1 MSTSSKSFL
10 PLLEATLTSKLTDS
24 GLCSRLSIELRKFQ
38 IISKEVKDNF
48 SSLDHD
54 RLDPKLRAKYLLHYV
69 FEKLEREEYN
79 YSTFIKVLS
88 DLGLHAISERL
99 RLERVK
105 WTSTSGVSGEQGLNG
120 EGSVQC
126 SDTPLSEEH
135 IPKLMMGLA
144 GVVYKWEE
152 IGIAVGL
159 PMAVLKECESRGTNV
174 GRLHL
179 VMCEWI
185 TGKHEHAQKPSLNN
199 LNASLSSP
207 LVAVPALSLTLVD
220 DNRHTAQGND
230 ETKRPCLIGSVKVH
244 YQSINAEVADGK
256 STLLEVQVRNDEG
269 VSYQWM
275 KDGQCLCDGEDY
287 SGTSTDILVIK
298 HAHQGTQGQ
307 YTCTV
312 ERGQEKDMS
321 QSISVR
327 VLYSY
332 EKEHLINIYSSRC
345 EVPRDTWPPV
355 GTKTFINLVLIK
367 ETEVHRNDY
376 IYSRRGDIDDII
388 EGKEEIKYSE
398 VFSKYKCGSLV
409 LVAGRPGCGKTTL
422 VHKVARDWALGERI
436 LKGAKL
442 VFLVPLRL
450 LATFGNCNNLSDFLG
465 IFFQKREY
473 RDRIANSIEEE
484 EGEGACFILDGL
496 DEYQDRDQKMSL
508 VYQILHKNYL
518 PKAMV
523 IVASRPLAIADLRTE
538 HVVTQRIEVIGFNRD
553 QIFEYISNY
562 PFSIEQS
569 DTVNVGSELTSY
581 LKLHPNV
588 FHMCYLPVYAAMV
601 CFLFQHLKG
610 NLPATETEIYKE
622 FTRCIILRKIH
633 RTSNSCIRSFD
644 DIHGDD
650 KVYFLN
656 ICRLAYDIT
665 IKSKQVAFQSD
676 VAFSLCP
683 IDSTDDSPSLGIIT
697 IDQSTELFG
706 LEKVYTFLHLTFQE
720 YLAAYHIASL
730 SDGEQSEVIST
741 YGKHSELQK
750 MWLFYFG
757 TVNNKEK
764 QMELLF
770 ELTKTCSLSGT
781 HIMYLCYCAIE
792 SHQGF
797 VCDAVMSLRR
807 PGQLY
812 LWGLTLTPMDF
823 ISLEYVLVESSELLG
838 RLKIRHCQFEAEYG
852 FMFLSNIGSKC
863 NLQSLQKVNFSHSDF
878 ESDDIVGFIHCLDGN
893 SCIRKLRI
901 PYCKLTSSNLK
912 TLANWMKQNTTL
924 SCLDI
929 SGNDLVGCEGI
940 EALADALKSSH
951 TLHELQLSP
960 CDITDNP
967 SVLTNLLTW
976 NKSIQTLHVNGS
988 EDGVMI
994 PKLDIYISA
1003 LFDGMKYNDSIVN
1016 LSLVG
1021 IWLEKTFFDMLSC
1034 NCTLKGL
1041 YMHRC
1046 IVEKLLFYTLS
1057 CNCTLRSLYLK
1068 SCNVVGDCCEF
1079 PSSFRPNMCLQSLYY
1094 ESVTGVTS
1102 SFFKGLRY
1110 ISSLKDLSIK
1120 FADMNST
1127 DVCTLV
1133 ENIKHCGSLQQ
1144 LTLMY
1149 NNIGPEAGAA
1159 LADLIKNNHSIQEL
1173 DLHGNNL
1180 GSDGFIALAAAIRGS
1195 GLCKLNLEGNKIGS
1209 VGAEVLAKELN
1220 YSDRCIQEID
1230 LADNPIGSSGAAALA
1245 KVLKQHSVEG
1255 VCDEY
1260 TTIWI
1265 DNNCMINILPI

>member
-1 MSTSSKSFL
+1 MSATSSESFL
-10 PLLEATLTSKLTDS
+10 PILEATLTSKLTDS
-24 GLCSRLSIELRKFQ
+24 GLCSRLSIKLRKFQ
-38 IISKEVKDNF
+38 IISKEVKDIF
-48 SSLDHD
+48 ASLDHD
-54 RLDPKLRAKYLLHYV
+54 RLDPTLRARYLLHHV
-69 FEKLEREEYN
+69 FEKLEREDYN

-99 RLERVK
+99 SLERVQ
-105 WTSTSGVSGEQGLNG
+105 WTSTSGVSGEQGVNG
-120 EGSVQC
+120 DGSIQC
-126 SDTPLSEEH
+126 SDTPLGEEH

-185 TGKHEHAQKPSLNN
+185 TGKHEHAQKPSLNI
-199 LNASLSSP
+199 LNGSLSSS
-207 LVAVPALSLTLVD
+207 LVAVPALCLTLD
-220 DNRHTAQGND
+220 DNWHTAQGNG
-230 ETKRPCLIGSVKVH
+230 ETERPCLTGSVKVH
-244 YQSINAEVADGK
+244 YQSDDTEIADGK
-256 STLLEVQVRNDEG
+256 STLLEVQVHNSEC

-332 EKEHLINIYSSRC
+332 EKEHLINIYSSKS

-355 GTKTFINLVLIK
+355 GTKTFTNLVLINTTK
-367 ETEVHRNDY
+367 DHKNDY

-388 EGKEEIKYSE
+388 GGKKEIKYSE

-422 VHKVARDWALGERI
+422 VHKVARDWALKENT

-450 LATFGNCNNLSDFLG
+450 LATFGNCNNLSDFLK
-465 IFFQKREY
+465 ISFQKHESRH
-473 RDRIANSIEEE
+473 RIANSIEEE
-484 EGEGACFILDGL
+484 DGEGACFILDGL
-496 DEYQDRDQKMSL
+496 DEYQDRDQKMSI

-523 IVASRPLAIADLRTE
+523 IVASRPLAIANLRNE
-538 HVVTQRIEVIGFNRD
+538 HVVTQRIEVIGFNRH
-553 QIFEYISNY
+553 QILEYISNY
-562 PFSIEQS
+562 PFNIGQS
-569 DTVNVGSELTSY
+569 DKRNVGSELTLY

-588 FHMCYLPVYAAMV
+588 FHMCYLPVHAAMV

-610 NLPATETEIYKE
+610 NLPTTETEIYKE

-633 RTSNSCIRSFD
+633 RTSNSVIIRSFD

-656 ICRLAYDIT
+656 ICHLAFDMTIT
-665 IKSKQVAFQSD
+665 SKQVAFQSD

-697 IDQSTELFG
+697 IDQSAELFG
-706 LEKVYTFLHLTFQE
+706 LQKVYTFLHLTFQE

-730 SDGEQSEVIST
+730 SDREQSEVIST
-741 YGKHSELQK
+741 YGSNFKLRK

-757 TVNNKEK
+757 TVKKTERQMQLLKELAQK
-764 QMELLF
+764 RDRTPQMF
-770 ELTKTCSLSGT
+770 
-781 HIMYLCYCAIE
+781 LCHCAIE

-797 VCDAVMSLRR
+797 VCDAVMTSER
-807 PGQLY
+807 PGEIALRH
-812 LWGLTLTPMDF
+812 LILTPMDF
-823 ISLEYVLVESSELLG
+823 ISLEYVLIESSKGLE
-838 RLKIRHCQFEAEYG
+838 RLNITACQFEAEYG
-852 FMFLSNIGSKC
+852 SMFLSNIGSKC
-863 NLQSLQKVNFSHSDF
+863 NLQFLQKVDFGSSDLG
-878 ESDDIVGFIHCLDGN
+878 SDDIVGFLHCLEGN
-893 SCIRKLRI
+893 SCIRELQLAN
-901 PYCKLTSSNLK
+901 CKLTSSNLK
-912 TLANWMKQNTTL
+912 TLANWVKQKTSL

-929 SGNDLVGCEGI
+929 SGNELVGCEGI

-951 TLHELQLSP
+951 TLHELCLSP

-976 NKSIQTLHVNGS
+976 NKSIQRLYVINRK
-988 EDGVMI
+988 DDVMT
-994 PKLDIYISA
+994 PKVDINISA
-1003 LFDGMKYNDSIVN
+1003 LFEGMKYNDSIVE
-1016 LSLVG
+1016 LHLTGFWSKKIFL
-1021 IWLEKTFFDMLSC
+1021 FDM
-1034 NCTLKGL
+1034 
-1041 YMHRC
+1041 
-1046 IVEKLLFYTLS
+1046 LS
-1057 CNCTLRSLYLK
+1057 CNCTLRSLYLRG
-1068 SCNVVGDCCEF
+1068 CNVVGDCGEL
-1079 PSSFRPNMCLQSLYY
+1079 PSSFRQNTCLQSLYL
-1094 ESVTGVTS
+1094 VIVKGVS
-1102 SFFKGLRY
+1102 SSLLKGLRY
-1110 ISSLKDLSIK
+1110 MSSLKDLRIESTAIK
-1120 FADMNST
+1120 ST

-1133 ENIKHCGSLQQ
+1133 ENIKHCGSLQH

-1149 NNIGPEAGAA
+1149 DRIGPEAGAA

-1180 GSDGFIALAAAIRGS
+1180 GSDGVIALATAISGS
-1195 GLCKLNLEGNKIGS
+1195 GLHKLNLGSNKIGS
-1209 VGAEVLAKELN
+1209 VGAEALANELN
-1220 YSDRCIQEID
+1220 YSNRCIQEID
-1230 LADNPIGSSGAAALA
+1230 LRDNPIGSSGAAALA
-1245 KVLKQHSVEG
+1245 KVFRQHSVEKWFG
-1255 VCDEY
+1255 DLFAVYFAVYSDEW
-1260 TTIWI
+1260 TSIKI
-1265 DNNCMINILPI
+1265 DNKQGE